1 MRRAAWMFACAVCLA
16 VVVRGAS
23 AEAPFPAKPIR
34 IVVPYAPGGLTD
46 VVARLFSEQLR
57 KVLGGPVFVENKPGA
72 SGILAIEEMV
82 HARPDGHT
90 LMIGNISTNGLTP
103 VLLEKRLKI
112 DYDKDVQ
119 IVARLVDVPVFLL
132 ATTINFAPKTFA
144 EFLDYARANP
154 GKVRF
159 GSAGVGSY
167 QQINTAILAKRAGLD
182 LVHIPFKDG
191 GAPILRDLANG
202 DIQVSFFN
210 IPNPGGMIREGRV
223 RPLAVAAPPR
233 LPQYPDVPTIEELGY
248 RDVKPTQWSAAFAP
262 AGVPAP
268 IIEMLHDAFAKAA
281 TAPEMHEAFAKGGM
295 LPTAGSSLPD
305 AQAWIRDEMAGW
317 RRVVDELQITVED

>member
-1 MRRAAWMFACAVCLA
+1 MRRAAWILAFAAALA
-16 VVVRGAS
+16 VPAQ
-23 AEAPFPAKPIR
+23 AQFPSKPIR
-34 IVVPYAPGGLTD
+34 ILVPYAPGGLTD

-57 KVLGGPVFVENKPGA
+57 KVLGNAVFVENKPGA
-72 SGILAIEEMV
+72 SGILAIEEMA

-103 VLLEKRLKI
+103 VLLQKRLKI

-119 IVARLVDVPVFLL
+119 IVARLVDVPVFFL
-132 ATTINFAPKTFA
+132 ATTTNFTPKSFP

-159 GSAGVGSY
+159 GSAGIGSY

-202 DIQVSFFN
+202 DIHVSWFN
-210 IPNPGGMIREGRV
+210 ITNPVGMMKEGRV
-223 RPLAVAAPPR
+223 RPLAVAADKR
-233 LPQYPDVPTIEELGY
+233 LAQYPDVPTIQE
-248 RDVKPTQWSAAFAP
+248 
-262 AGVPAP
+262 
-268 IIEMLHDAFAKAA
+268 
-281 TAPEMHEAFAKGGM
+281 
-295 LPTAGSSLPD
+295 
-305 AQAWIRDEMAGW
+305 
-317 RRVVDELQITVED
+317 